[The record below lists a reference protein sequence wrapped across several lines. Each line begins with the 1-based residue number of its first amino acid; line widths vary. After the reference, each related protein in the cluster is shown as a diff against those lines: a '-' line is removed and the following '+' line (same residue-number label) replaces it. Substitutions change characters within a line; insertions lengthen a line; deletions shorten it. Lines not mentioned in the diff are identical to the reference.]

1 MSLNLDS
8 ATLAKKKSSND
19 KIIEA
24 LKCDHLTLLGK
35 KYGMLPYHIFLI

>member
-8 ATLAKKKSSND
+8 ANVAKKSSND
-19 KIIEA
+19 KVIEA